1 MNRFIKKILI
11 PICILIPTICFAA
24 SFDCTKAKSPV
35 EKVICT
41 DTELSKL
48 DEDLSKVYKDALKE
62 HPVENYVKTRQRAW
76 IKTNSYCDKSK
87 LANCLKENYKGRIK
101 QLNEINKIQ
110 VYSNSN
116 KFSYENGDAV
126 AEIRQD
132 GTNYLIS
139 LWGGARLHSQA
150 SKDNGKDTYT
160 ECEFEGTFTSPKG
173 GKAIDKT
180 GESFV
185 FALTEKNLT
194 YEDNRQNCPGF
205 AGLPDVLNLIQK
217 NK

>member
-1 MNRFIKKILI
+1 MRHFFYFVILF
-11 PICILIPTICFAA
+11 LYSNLTYSA

-35 EKVICT
+35 EKAICS
-41 DTELSKL
+41 DTELGKL

-76 IKTNSYCDKSK
+76 LKTNSYCDKSK
-87 LANCLKENYKGRIK
+87 LVNCLKENYKERIK
-101 QLNEINKIQ
+101 QLSGISKIK

-116 KFSYENGDAV
+116 KFSYEDGDAV
-126 AEIRQD
+126 AEIRLD
-132 GTNYLIS
+132 GSKYLIS
-139 LWGGARLHSQA
+139 LWGGARIHIHA
-150 SKDNGKDTYT
+150 SIDNGKDTYT

-173 GKAIDKT
+173 GKAIDKD

-217 NK
+217 K

>member
-1 MNRFIKKILI
+1 MFKLAITLLIL
-11 PICILIPTICFAA
+11 TVTTAYSA
-24 SFDCTKAKSPV
+24 SFDCTKAKSTV
-35 EKVICT
+35 EKAICT

-87 LANCLKENYKGRIK
+87 LVNCLKENYKGRIK

-116 KFSYENGDAV
+116 KFSYEDGDAV
-126 AEIRQD
+126 AEISQD
-132 GTNYLIS
+132 GSKYLIS
-139 LWGGARLHSQA
+139 LWGGARIHSQA

-160 ECEFEGTFTSPKG
+160 ECEFEGSFTSPKG

-180 GESFV
+180 GGSFV

-194 YEDNRQNCPGF
+194 YDDNRQNCPGF
-205 AGLPDVLNLIQK
+205 AGLPDVLNLIRK

>member
-1 MNRFIKKILI
+1 MKHFFYFLILF
-11 PICILIPTICFAA
+11 LYSNLTYSA

-35 EKVICT
+35 EKAICS
-41 DTELSKL
+41 DTELGKL

-76 IKTNSYCDKSK
+76 LKTNSNCDKSK
-87 LANCLKENYKGRIK
+87 LATCLKENYKERIK
-101 QLNEINKIQ
+101 QLSGISKIK

-116 KFSYENGDAV
+116 KFFYEDGDAV
-126 AEIRQD
+126 AEIRLD
-132 GTNYLIS
+132 GSKYLIS
-139 LWGGARLHSQA
+139 LWGGARIHRQA

-173 GKAIDKT
+173 VKAIDKD

-205 AGLPDVLNLIQK
+205 AGLPEVLNLIQK

>member
-1 MNRFIKKILI
+1 M
-11 PICILIPTICFAA
+11 PTISFAA
-24 SFDCTKAKSPV
+24 SFDCKKAKSAV
-35 EKVICT
+35 EKAICA
-41 DTELSKL
+41 DEELGKL
-48 DEDLSKVYKDALKE
+48 DVDLSKVYKDALKE
-62 HPVENYVKTRQRAW
+62 YPVENYVKTRQREW
-76 IKTNSYCDKSK
+76 IKYNSYCGKS
-87 LANCLKENYKGRIK
+87 NFIICLQNNYKERIG
-101 QLNEINKIQ
+101 QLSNINKVK

-116 KFSYENGDAV
+116 KFSYEDGDAV
-126 AEIRQD
+126 AEIRLD
-132 GTNYLIS
+132 GSKYLIS
-139 LWGGARLHSQA
+139 LWGGARIHRQA

-173 GKAIDKT
+173 GKAINKD

-185 FALTEKNLT
+185 FALTENNLT